1 MKYKNAII
9 VLGVLVAIILSPF
22 IGIPRSWKEGV
33 AIVLGLLIS
42 VLAYV
47 GDRFKTERAS
57 FFSSVLNKVNNQTVQ
72 KKPVETE
79 AASFGDIS
87 VNSQ

>member
-22 IGIPRSWKEGV
+22 IGVPRSWKEGV
-33 AIVLGLLIS
+33 AILLGLLIS

-47 GDRFKTERAS
+47 GSHIKKDRVSKP
-57 FFSSVLNKVNNQTVQ
+57 SSVINSVSNQTTQ
-72 KKPVETE
+72 TKPVETE
-79 AASFGDIS
+79 AVSGDVSI
-87 VNSQ
+87 NSQ